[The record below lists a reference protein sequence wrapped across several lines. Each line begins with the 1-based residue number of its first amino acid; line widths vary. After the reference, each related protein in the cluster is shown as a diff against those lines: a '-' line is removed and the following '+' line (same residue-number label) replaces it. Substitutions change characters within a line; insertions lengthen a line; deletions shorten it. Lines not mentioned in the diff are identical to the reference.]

1 VRLTRIPKLGTRTV
15 ETRTRAKTSLRLSGS
30 RMALTYS
37 GGCAE
42 YRLFPLVV
50 FEPFRLRNGVYV
62 FRGLRGVPLTPGY
75 YL

>member
-1 VRLTRIPKLGTRTV
+1 
-15 ETRTRAKTSLRLSGS
+15 
-30 RMALTYS
+30 MALTYS

-75 YL
+75 YLSAFQAQEWRRMWFRGLRVVLLAPGDCL